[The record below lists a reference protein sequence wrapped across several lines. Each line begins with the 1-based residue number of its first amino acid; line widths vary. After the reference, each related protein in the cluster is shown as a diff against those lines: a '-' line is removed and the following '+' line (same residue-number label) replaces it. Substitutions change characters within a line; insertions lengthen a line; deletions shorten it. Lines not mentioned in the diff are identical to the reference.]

1 MINIVLFGPPGAG
14 KGTQS
19 EKLVKEFGLAH
30 LSTGDVF
37 RYHIKNQTELGEL
50 AKSYI
55 DKGELVP
62 DEVTI
67 NLLKAEIEKSPAAK
81 GYIFDGFPR
90 TVPQAIALDN
100 MLAEKNNTVTM
111 MISLIVEE
119 EELVKRLLSRG
130 QDSGRTDDTDES
142 IIRNRIR
149 VYNEQTA
156 IAAEFYKKQN
166 KYFEIRGKGVI
177 EDIYSEISQL
187 IKIHN
192 QTS

>member
-100 MLAEKNNTVTM
+100 MLAEKNDTVTM

-119 EELVKRLLSRG
+119 EELVKRLLARG

-156 IAAEFYKKQN
+156 IAADFYKKQN
-166 KYFEIRGKGVI
+166 KYFEIKGKGVI
-177 EDIYSEISQL
+177 DEIYSKISQL
-187 IKIHN
+187 IKFHN

>member
-1 MINIVLFGPPGAG
+1 MINLVLFGPPGAG

-19 EKLVKEFGLAH
+19 EKLVKEFDLAH

-37 RYHIKNQTELGEL
+37 RYHIKNKTELGEL

-67 NLLKAEIEKSPAAK
+67 NLLKAEIEKTPAAK

-100 MLAEKNNTVTM
+100 MLAEKNNSVTM
-111 MISLIVEE
+111 MISLVVAE
-119 EELVKRLLSRG
+119 EELVKRLLARG

-156 IAAEFYKKQN
+156 IAADFYKKQN
-166 KYFEIRGKGVI
+166 KYFEIKGKGVI
-177 EDIYSEISQL
+177 EDIYQEICQL
-187 IKIHN
+187 IRIHN

>member
-37 RYHIKNQTELGEL
+37 RYHIKNQTALGEL
-50 AKSYI
+50 AKSFI

-100 MLAEKNNTVTM
+100 MLAEKNDTVTM

-119 EELVKRLLSRG
+119 EELVKRLLARG

-156 IAAEFYKKQN
+156 IAADFYKKQN
-166 KYFEIRGKGVI
+166 KYFEIRGKGII